1 MSSLNLSTKPASVR
15 RRARWFEKIMAA
27 LVLVNVGLVFFDY
40 SYIPLRDYYLRF
52 FPEFTDWYGRQFKGI
67 EPHRVTTAYLET
79 VDEFEQQ
86 VAETG
91 LSSPAAAALLSELR
105 DRSAA
110 IIDENPFE
118 IANKSGTL
126 ERIKERMLER
136 IEETTDL
143 ELESSK
149 ESFRTFWDVNYL
161 SEHDYRAEMAFFD
174 ERIRPLIATNYY
186 RSIDAPLLG
195 SSGIP
200 TDRFIKID
208 IWFIGIFAA
217 EFLARTWWLSRRYR
231 DTSWLDAMLWRWY
244 DVFLLLPFWRWLRVI
259 PLITRI
265 NQSNLIDLEPLRN
278 RITHGIIASFA
289 VEITEVVV
297 IRVIDQ
303 LQNLIK
309 QGDITRALLRPET
322 LPRYIDLNDVDEIKV
337 ITQRIVSTLTYQVLP
352 SVRSDIEALL
362 RHNIANALKAVP
374 VYQGIQS
381 LPGGSSLTEQLT
393 QQVVSELYATLYS
406 TLTHT
411 LEDEVGAELTQ
422 KLLADVG
429 DTFRREIQKD
439 RAVEEIEA
447 LVGVWLDEVKI
458 NYVKRL
464 ASEDVEQLREQTL
477 KLYAITQG
485 SKP

>member
-15 RRARWFEKIMAA
+15 RKARWFEKIMAA
-27 LVLVNVGLVFFDY
+27 LVLINVGLVAFDY

-52 FPEFTDWYGRQFKGI
+52 FPGFTRWYGRQFKGI

-86 VAETG
+86 VVSEGLASPEAE
-91 LSSPAAAALLSELR
+91 ALLEELR

-126 ERIKERMLER
+126 ERIKERMLEHV
-136 IEETTDL
+136 EETTDM
-143 ELESSK
+143 EF
-149 ESFRTFWDVNYL
+149 ESFKDAFFVFWSQSYL
-161 SEHDYRAEMAFFD
+161 SEHDYQEEIEFFGD
-174 ERIRPLIATNYY
+174 RIRPLIATNYY
-186 RSIDAPLLG
+186 RGIDAPLIG

-208 IWFIGIFAA
+208 IWFISIFLA

-231 DTSWLDAMLWRWY
+231 DTSWLDTMLWRWY

-259 PLITRI
+259 PLIARI

-278 RITHGIIASFA
+278 RITRGIVANLA
-289 VEITEVVV
+289 VELTEVVV

-303 LQNLIK
+303 LQNLVK
-309 QGDITRALLRPET
+309 QGDIARALLRPET
-322 LPRYIDLNDVDEIKV
+322 LPRYIDLNEVDEIKV
-337 ITQRIVSTLTYQVLP
+337 ITNRVISTLTYRVLP
-352 SVRSDIEALL
+352 SVRPDIEALL
-362 RHNIANALKAVP
+362 RHNITSALQSVP

-381 LPGGSSLTEQLT
+381 LPGGSSLSEQLT
-393 QQVVSELYATLYS
+393 QQLVSELYTTLYD

-422 KLLADVG
+422 KLLADIG
-429 DTFRREIQKD
+429 DTFRHEIQKD
-439 RAVEEIEA
+439 RAVEEIES
-447 LVGVWLDEVKI
+447 LVAVWLDEVKI

-464 ASEDVEQLREQTL
+464 AAEDVDQLREQTQ